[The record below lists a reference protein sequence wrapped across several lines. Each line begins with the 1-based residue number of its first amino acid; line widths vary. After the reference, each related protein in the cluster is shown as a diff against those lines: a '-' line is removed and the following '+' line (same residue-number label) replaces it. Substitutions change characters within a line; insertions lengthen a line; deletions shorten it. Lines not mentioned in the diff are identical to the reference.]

1 MYVCIYDSFCL
12 EKSTFKMIDF
22 YFSLLTHLQPNSS
35 LYLCIN
41 HHLHTST
48 YLTITYYFTYLRTYL
63 PTKPILSKPRMNI
76 SHLGETLD
84 YCSYNNSM
92 SKV

>member
-1 MYVCIYDSFCL
+1 MYVCMYVCMTSFCL

-22 YFSLLTHLQPNSS
+22 YFSLLTHLQPNST
-35 LYLCIN
+35 LYLRIN

-63 PTKPILSKPRMNI
+63 PTKPILSKPTNEYKSLR
-76 SHLGETLD
+76 
-84 YCSYNNSM
+84 
-92 SKV
+92 